1 MQFLDGFWVAL
12 VKEDTEDPSLQ
23 VPKCSL
29 ATCADTG
36 VPRRLLP
43 SAPGISLQPGG
54 Y

>member
-1 MQFLDGFWVAL
+1 MQFLDGFWVAV
-12 VKEDTEDPSLQ
+12 VKEDMEDPSLQ

-29 ATCADTG
+29 ATCADTR

-43 SAPGISLQPGG
+43 SARGISPQPGG

>member
-12 VKEDTEDPSLQ
+12 IKKDTEDPSLQ

-29 ATCADTG
+29 AACSDAG
-36 VPRRLLP
+36 VPKGLLP
-43 SAPGISLQPGG
+43 SARGISLQPSS